1 MDFSTMAIHEGQA
14 PDAATGATVVPVY
27 QTSTFTQQG
36 IGEHKGFEYSRLSNP
51 TRTALEVSLAALEH
65 ARYGL
70 AFASGLAAEHAVF
83 SLLNPGDHIVTVA
96 NVYGGT
102 VRLFERLFSRY
113 GITFSYV
120 EGSDAQEFEGAIGSN
135 TKLIWLETPT
145 NPLLTIVDIEAV
157 AAIARARGVLLAVDN
172 TFASPYFQ
180 RPLELG
186 ADIVVQS
193 TTKYIAGHSDVI
205 GGAVLLND
213 ASIYEELRF
222 FQNTIGAIPGPQDV
236 WLTLRGVKTLAV
248 RMRQHETNAFA
259 VARFLQDHPRVSQ
272 VYFPGLPQ
280 HPNYEV
286 ARRQMSG
293 FGGMVSFRL
302 KEGNR
307 ESVNAFVKKLK
318 VFSLADSLG
327 GVESLVCFPMVM
339 THDAVPE
346 KQRLELGIT
355 GDLLRL
361 SIGIEGIDDLLAD
374 LKQALA

>member
-70 AFASGLAAEHAVF
+70 AFASGMAAEHAVF

-280 HPNYEV
+280 HPNHEV

-318 VFSLADSLG
+318 VFSLTDSLG

>member
-248 RMRQHETNAFA
+248 RMRQHEANAFA

-280 HPNYEV
+280 HPNHEV

-307 ESVNAFVKKLK
+307 DSVNAFVKKLK
-318 VFSLADSLG
+318 VFALADSLG

>member
-70 AFASGLAAEHAVF
+70 AFASGMAAEHAVF

-157 AAIARARGVLLAVDN
+157 ASIARARGVLLAVDN

-248 RMRQHETNAFA
+248 RMRQHEANAFA

-280 HPNYEV
+280 HPNHEV

-361 SIGIEGIDDLLAD
+361 SIGIEGVDDLLAD

>member
-1 MDFSTMAIHEGQA
+1 MAIHEGQA

-248 RMRQHETNAFA
+248 RMRQHEANAFA

-280 HPNYEV
+280 HPNHEV

-361 SIGIEGIDDLLAD
+361 SIGIEGVDDLLAD

>member
-70 AFASGLAAEHAVF
+70 AFASGMAAEHAVF

-248 RMRQHETNAFA
+248 RMRQHEANAFA

-280 HPNYEV
+280 HPNHEV

-346 KQRLELGIT
+346 NQRLELGIT

>member
-145 NPLLTIVDIEAV
+145 NPLLTIVDIGAV

-248 RMRQHETNAFA
+248 RMRQHEANAFA

-272 VYFPGLPQ
+272 VYFPGLPE
-280 HPNYEV
+280 HPNHEV

>member
-70 AFASGLAAEHAVF
+70 AFASGMAAEHAVF

-248 RMRQHETNAFA
+248 RMRQHEANAFA

-272 VYFPGLPQ
+272 VYFPGLPE
-280 HPNYEV
+280 HPNHEV

-346 KQRLELGIT
+346 NQRLELGIT

>member
-70 AFASGLAAEHAVF
+70 AFASGMAAEHAVF

-280 HPNYEV
+280 HPNHEV

-307 ESVNAFVKKLK
+307 DSVNAFVKKLK

>member
-27 QTSTFTQQG
+27 QTSTFIQQG

-248 RMRQHETNAFA
+248 RMRQHEANAFA

-280 HPNYEV
+280 HPNHEV

>member
-70 AFASGLAAEHAVF
+70 AFASGMAAEHAVF

-120 EGSDAQEFEGAIGSN
+120 EGSDVQEFEGAIGSN

-248 RMRQHETNAFA
+248 RMRQHEANAFA

-280 HPNYEV
+280 HPNHEV

-307 ESVNAFVKKLK
+307 DSVNAFVKKLK

>member
-120 EGSDAQEFEGAIGSN
+120 EGSDAQDFEGAIGSN

-157 AAIARARGVLLAVDN
+157 AIIAKARGVLLAVDN

-248 RMRQHETNAFA
+248 RMRQHEANAFA

-280 HPNYEV
+280 HPNHEV

>member
-157 AAIARARGVLLAVDN
+157 ASIARARGVLLAVDN

-248 RMRQHETNAFA
+248 RMRQHEANAFA
-259 VARFLQDHPRVSQ
+259 VARFLQDHPRASQ

-280 HPNYEV
+280 HPNHEV

-318 VFSLADSLG
+318 VFALADSLG

>member
-70 AFASGLAAEHAVF
+70 AFASGMAAEHAVF

-248 RMRQHETNAFA
+248 RMRQHEANAFA

-280 HPNYEV
+280 HPNHEV

-307 ESVNAFVKKLK
+307 DSVNAFVKKLK
-318 VFSLADSLG
+318 VFALADSLG

>member
-70 AFASGLAAEHAVF
+70 AFASGMAAEHAVF

-145 NPLLTIVDIEAV
+145 NPLLTIVDIGAV

-280 HPNYEV
+280 HPNHEV

-318 VFSLADSLG
+318 VFALADSLG

>member
-70 AFASGLAAEHAVF
+70 AFASGMAAEHAVF

-157 AAIARARGVLLAVDN
+157 ATIARARGVLLAVDN

-248 RMRQHETNAFA
+248 RMRQHEANAFA

-280 HPNYEV
+280 HPNHEV

-318 VFSLADSLG
+318 VFALADSLG

>member
-1 MDFSTMAIHEGQA
+1 MAIHEGQA

-145 NPLLTIVDIEAV
+145 NPLLTIVDIGAV

-248 RMRQHETNAFA
+248 RMRQHEANAFA

-280 HPNYEV
+280 HPNHEV

-318 VFSLADSLG
+318 VFALADSLG

>member
-70 AFASGLAAEHAVF
+70 AFASGMAAKHAVF

-248 RMRQHETNAFA
+248 RMRQHEANAFA

-280 HPNYEV
+280 HPNHEV

>member
-102 VRLFERLFSRY
+102 VHLFERLFSRY

-213 ASIYEELRF
+213 GSIYEELRF

-248 RMRQHETNAFA
+248 RMRQHEANAFA

-280 HPNYEV
+280 HPNHEV

>member
-1 MDFSTMAIHEGQA
+1 MAIHEGQA

-70 AFASGLAAEHAVF
+70 AFASGMAAEHAVF

-120 EGSDAQEFEGAIGSN
+120 EGNDAQEFEGAIGSN

-280 HPNYEV
+280 HPNHEV

>member
-1 MDFSTMAIHEGQA
+1 MAIHEGQA

-145 NPLLTIVDIEAV
+145 NPLLTIVDIGAV

-259 VARFLQDHPRVSQ
+259 VARFLQDHSRVSQ

-280 HPNYEV
+280 HPNHEV

>member
-70 AFASGLAAEHAVF
+70 AFASGMAAEHAVF

-248 RMRQHETNAFA
+248 RMRQHEANAFA

-280 HPNYEV
+280 HPNHEV

-361 SIGIEGIDDLLAD
+361 SIGIEGVGDLLAD

>member
-51 TRTALEVSLAALEH
+51 TRTAREVSLAALEH

-70 AFASGLAAEHAVF
+70 AFASGMAAEHAVF

-280 HPNYEV
+280 HPNHEV

-318 VFSLADSLG
+318 VFALADSLG

>member
-70 AFASGLAAEHAVF
+70 AFASGMAAEHAVF

-248 RMRQHETNAFA
+248 RMRQHEANAFA

-280 HPNYEV
+280 HPNHEV

-293 FGGMVSFRL
+293 FGGMVSCRL

-318 VFSLADSLG
+318 GFALADSLG

>member
-70 AFASGLAAEHAVF
+70 AFASGMAAEHAVF

-248 RMRQHETNAFA
+248 RMRQHEANAFA

-280 HPNYEV
+280 HPNHEV

-318 VFSLADSLG
+318 VFALADSLG

-374 LKQALA
+374 QKQALA

>member
-248 RMRQHETNAFA
+248 RMRQHEANAFA

-280 HPNYEV
+280 HPNHEV

-361 SIGIEGIDDLLAD
+361 SIGIEGVDDLLAD

>member
-157 AAIARARGVLLAVDN
+157 ASIARARGVLLAVDN

-248 RMRQHETNAFA
+248 RMRQHEANAFA

-280 HPNYEV
+280 HPNHEV

-307 ESVNAFVKKLK
+307 DSVNAFVKKLK
-318 VFSLADSLG
+318 VFALADSLG

>member
-157 AAIARARGVLLAVDN
+157 ADIARARGVLLAVDN

-248 RMRQHETNAFA
+248 RMRQHEANAFA

-280 HPNYEV
+280 HPNHEV

>member
-1 MDFSTMAIHEGQA
+1 MAIHEGQA

-70 AFASGLAAEHAVF
+70 AFASGMAAEHAVF

-145 NPLLTIVDIEAV
+145 KPLLTIVDIAAV

-248 RMRQHETNAFA
+248 RMRQHEANAFA

-280 HPNYEV
+280 HPNHEV

>member
-1 MDFSTMAIHEGQA
+1 MAIHEGQA

-248 RMRQHETNAFA
+248 RMRQHEANAFA

-280 HPNYEV
+280 HPNHEV

-307 ESVNAFVKKLK
+307 DSVNAFVKKLK
-318 VFSLADSLG
+318 VFALADSLG

>member
-70 AFASGLAAEHAVF
+70 AFASGMAAEHAVF

-145 NPLLTIVDIEAV
+145 NPLLTIVDI
-157 AAIARARGVLLAVDN
+157 RGGGRHCPGRGVLLAVDN

-248 RMRQHETNAFA
+248 RMRQHEANAFA

-280 HPNYEV
+280 HPNHEV

-318 VFSLADSLG
+318 VFALADSLG

>member
-157 AAIARARGVLLAVDN
+157 ATIARARGVLLAVDN

-248 RMRQHETNAFA
+248 RMRQHEANAFA

-280 HPNYEV
+280 HPNHEV

>member
-70 AFASGLAAEHAVF
+70 AFASGMAAEHAVF

-248 RMRQHETNAFA
+248 RMRQHEANAFA

-280 HPNYEV
+280 HPNHEV

-307 ESVNAFVKKLK
+307 DSVNAFVKKLK

>member
-70 AFASGLAAEHAVF
+70 AFASGMAAEHAVF

-248 RMRQHETNAFA
+248 RMRQHEANAFA

-280 HPNYEV
+280 HPNHEV

-339 THDAVPE
+339 THDAVKE

>member
-248 RMRQHETNAFA
+248 RMRQHATNAFA

-280 HPNYEV
+280 HPNHEV

-318 VFSLADSLG
+318 VFALADSLG

>member
-1 MDFSTMAIHEGQA
+1 MAIHEGQA

-157 AAIARARGVLLAVDN
+157 ATIARARGVLLAVDN

-248 RMRQHETNAFA
+248 RMRQHEANAFA

-280 HPNYEV
+280 HPNHEV

-318 VFSLADSLG
+318 VFALADSLG

>member
-248 RMRQHETNAFA
+248 RMRQHEANAFA

-280 HPNYEV
+280 HPNHEV

-374 LKQALA
+374 LRQALA

>member
-70 AFASGLAAEHAVF
+70 AFASGMAAEHAVF

-157 AAIARARGVLLAVDN
+157 ASIARARGVLLAVDN

-248 RMRQHETNAFA
+248 RMRQHEANAFA

-280 HPNYEV
+280 HPNHEV

-293 FGGMVSFRL
+293 FGGMVSSRL

>member
-1 MDFSTMAIHEGQA
+1 MAIHEGQA

-145 NPLLTIVDIEAV
+145 NPLLTIVDIGAV

-248 RMRQHETNAFA
+248 RMRQHEANAFA

-272 VYFPGLPQ
+272 VYFPGLPE
-280 HPNYEV
+280 HPNHEV

>member
-1 MDFSTMAIHEGQA
+1 MAIHEGQA
-14 PDAATGATVVPVY
+14 PDTATGATVVPVY

-248 RMRQHETNAFA
+248 RMRQHEANAFA

-280 HPNYEV
+280 HPNHEV

>member
-70 AFASGLAAEHAVF
+70 AFASGMAAEHAVF
-83 SLLNPGDHIVTVA
+83 SLLHPRDHIVTVA

-213 ASIYEELRF
+213 ASIYEGLRF

-280 HPNYEV
+280 HPNHEV